1 MGMKKNSRHS
11 STPSRQHAALTGAL
25 SQLGAKTP
33 IPASPGDARIESFP
47 NPSRKRPYTIR
58 FECPE
63 FTSICPVT
71 GQPDFGRIT
80 VEYVPGTLCIES
92 KSLKLYLG
100 SFRNQGAF
108 AERIANRI
116 LDDLV
121 AAVRPKRMTVTADF
135 TARGGISIHVVA
147 AHTA

>member
-1 MGMKKNSRHS
+1 MKKPRHS
-11 STPSRQHAALTGAL
+11 VAPSPRPPAALT
-25 SQLGAKTP
+25 QLGRKTP
-33 IPASPGDARIESFP
+33 LPKSPGEARIEVFP
-47 NPSRKRPYTIR
+47 NPHPGRAYTVR

-71 GQPDFGRIT
+71 GQPDFGKIT
-80 VEYVPGTLCIES
+80 IEYMPGPRCVES

-100 SFRNQGAF
+100 SYRGEGAF

-121 AAVRPKRMTVTADF
+121 AAVKPRRMVVVAEF
-135 TARGGISIHVVA
+135 TPRGGIAIRV
-147 AHTA
+147 TASHPTRVKPET